1 MEFDWLEALEARVRE
16 AVDRLAELDRENRK
30 LGDDNRKLRAELKEL
45 EARAANPDLPFTQQ
59 PAGDAP
65 TLEEIEVLRGRIEE
79 LESTL
84 TKAEADRDEARAAAD
99 RYSEEREEVR
109 KRVEA
114 LTERL
119 QGLAGQAAE

>member
-1 MEFDWLEALEARVRE
+1 VEFDWLEALEARVRE

-79 LESTL
+79 LE
-84 TKAEADRDEARAAAD
+84 
-99 RYSEEREEVR
+99 EVR